1 MCTPNGT
8 KSSLASSIYNW
19 LSVSQQGQDNCWD
32 GWKILWK
39 LMTIP
44 KVKVFLWRMLHR
56 RTPTFAYLHMLTI
69 GPDRE
74 CSFCGLEHE
83 IDEHLLWRFQKSK
96 LRWSV
101 IGSFVGMDLEEINH
115 FTGGEW
121 LTRSWQTRCGKSSSR
136 LLWP

>member
-1 MCTPNGT
+1 MITAGMGR
-8 KSSLASSIYNW
+8 KHFEAHEYSQSQSLLMEDASWEDPYFW
-19 LSVSQQGQDNCWD
+19 
-32 GWKILWK
+32 
-39 LMTIP
+39 
-44 KVKVFLWRMLHR
+44 
-56 RTPTFAYLHMLTI
+56 LTI